1 MRISLRNRFKKV
13 VMMVNSTAEEIF
25 DPSVKGAALKAAA
38 AGNFDVL
45 PMFDRAME
53 TSSRER
59 IRAIQLEK
67 LITQVAY
74 TYENVAWYRDKMN
87 EMGVKPEDIKT
98 LEDVRKLPFTDK
110 NALRETF
117 PYGLFAQPLDKIV
130 EMHAS
135 SGTTGKPIVVGYTKH
150 DMAVWSD
157 CIARLASMAGVVPG
171 DRVQMAFGYGMFT
184 GGLASITAA

>member
-1 MRISLRNRFKKV
+1 MI
-13 VMMVNSTAEEIF
+13 VNSTAEEIF

-67 LITQVAY
+67 LNAQVAY

-87 EMGVKPEDIKT
+87 EMGVRPEDIKT

-117 PYGLFAQPLDKIV
+117 PYGLFAQPLD
-130 EMHAS
+130 
-135 SGTTGKPIVVGYTKH
+135 
-150 DMAVWSD
+150 
-157 CIARLASMAGVVPG
+157 
-171 DRVQMAFGYGMFT
+171 
-184 GGLASITAA
+184 

>member
-1 MRISLRNRFKKV
+1 MI
-13 VMMVNSTAEEIF
+13 VNSTAEEIF

-67 LITQVAY
+67 LIAQVAY

-87 EMGVKPEDIKT
+87 EMGVRPEDIKT
-98 LEDVRKLPFTDK
+98 LEDIRKLPFTDK

-130 EMHAS
+130 EMHSS

-157 CIARLASMAGVVPG
+157 CIARLASMAASSQAIACRWRSATACSPAVL
-171 DRVQMAFGYGMFT
+171 AFT
-184 GGLASITAA
+184 TAA

>member
-1 MRISLRNRFKKV
+1 MI
-13 VMMVNSTAEEIF
+13 VNSTAEEIF

-67 LITQVAY
+67 LIAQVAY

-87 EMGVKPEDIKT
+87 EMGVTPEDIKT
-98 LEDVRKLPFTDK
+98 LEDIRKLPFTDK

-117 PYGLFAQPLDKIV
+117 PYGLFAQPRRVSRLSLATPSMTWPFGAIASRV
-130 EMHAS
+130 LPAWRAS
-135 SGTTGKPIVVGYTKH
+135 SRAIACRWRSATACSP
-150 DMAVWSD
+150 AVS
-157 CIARLASMAGVVPG
+157 
-171 DRVQMAFGYGMFT
+171 
-184 GGLASITAA
+184 ASITAA